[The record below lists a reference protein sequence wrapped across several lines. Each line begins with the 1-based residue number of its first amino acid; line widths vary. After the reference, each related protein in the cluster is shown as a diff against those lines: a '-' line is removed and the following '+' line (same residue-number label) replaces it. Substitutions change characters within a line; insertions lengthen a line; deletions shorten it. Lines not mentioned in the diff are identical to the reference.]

1 MEVFRPCNESGTL
14 CCKTP
19 NVSPPTFLGKFYLYE
34 CDNKCG
40 FVPTLSFP
48 IASPAQD
55 IEGDCPYT
63 VPAST
68 VNVAPDLCKYY
79 TTERRIDDYSMLRF
93 TDFEGGCINYE
104 TWICDRIITRTLDN
118 ESGDCISVD
127 SVGPEEGDC
136 LGFSGAAHKV
146 TWEYSN
152 LITDCEYKLFDP
164 DGLGYSNETSAV
176 ETLEYISRIGNTKQQ
191 SKTILE
197 KINHAPTAS
206 CYLKVWVRARI
217 QNWKI
222 VPRDPPE
229 IDGPE
234 EGIPRGPCDGP
245 FEIDGDPKDAEDIQ
259 EEINTATDE
268 LAASEL
274 NTENL
279 IESGATEEEI
289 AASQLV
295 SDELSEKITKL
306 ESQKEAAIGFTYEWN
321 GSGNP
326 CYADQTKPYFDEENI
341 IEGNIDWTFDIKTVE
356 IATGVSGLFEM
367 KYSIIN
373 GYEPLWPSERS
384 GPDECAIDG
393 YPAC

>member
-14 CCKTP
+14 CCQTP
-19 NVSPPTFLGKFYLYE
+19 DVSPPTFLGKFYLYE
-34 CDNKCG
+34 CSNKCG
-40 FVPTLSFP
+40 FVSVFPFP
-48 IASPAQD
+48 IVSPEQNID
-55 IEGDCPYT
+55 GDCPYT
-63 VPAST
+63 IPADT
-68 VNVAPDLCKYY
+68 VNVEPDLCKYY
-79 TTERRIDDYSMLRF
+79 TTERRIDDYRMIRF
-93 TDFEGGCINYE
+93 PDPEGGCDDYGNY
-104 TWICDRIITRTLDN
+104 ICDSIETRTLDN

-127 SVGPEEGDC
+127 SFGPEEGDC
-136 LGFSGAAHKV
+136 PGFLGASHQV

-152 LITDCEYKLFDP
+152 LITDCQYKLFDP
-164 DGLGYSNETSAV
+164 DGLGYSSETSAV
-176 ETLEYISRIGNTKQQ
+176 ETLEYISRIGNTKEQ

-197 KINHAPTAS
+197 KIIHAPTAS

-259 EEINTATDE
+259 EEIDTANDE
-268 LAASEL
+268 LTASEL
-274 NTENL
+274 NTANL
-279 IESGATEEEI
+279 IESGATEGEI

-295 SDELSEKITKL
+295 SDGLSEKIAKL

-326 CYADQTKPYFDEENI
+326 CFADETKTYFDEENI
-341 IEGNIDWTFDIKTVE
+341 IEGDIDWTFEIRTVDV
-356 IATGVSGLFEM
+356 ATGVSGLFEM
-367 KYSIIN
+367 KYSIVN
-373 GYEPLWPSERS
+373 GYEPLWPSERG
-384 GPDECAIDG
+384 GPNECAIDG